1 MQGRRMFLHA
11 AGAALSVPVIGSVL
25 SYPDFGGVEAACG
38 SCGDDPVSA
47 EALRQF
53 KAAIR
58 GLTKSGKGEHGRQA
72 AAALRVMAA
81 NGKARN
87 LDAEF
92 RRAARRELKTYGR
105 DNVLLRPFDREQF
118 AATAREFGVDPP
130 PEISTSGTLAE
141 RQKALDAL
149 LAAGLTP
156 HMDRAADLFEAM
168 AAQIDA
174 RGPVLRVQT
183 KEQQIQI
190 CKDLQ
195 TFISTAEGFMVVAC
209 LLFST
214 IACAYY
220 SGVYLG
226 AKIYYATQ
234 TECDKWLG

>member
-25 SYPDFGGVEAACG
+25 TYPEFGRVEAACG

-58 GLTKSGKGEHGRQA
+58 GLIKSAKGEHGRQA
-72 AAALRVMAA
+72 AAALRVMAT

-92 RRAARRELKTYGR
+92 RRAVKRELKTYGR
-105 DNVLLRPFDREQF
+105 DNVLMRPFDREQF

-130 PEISTSGTLAE
+130 PELVATPTLAE
-141 RQKALDAL
+141 RRQGLDAL
-149 LAAGLTP
+149 LNEGVTV
-156 HMDRAADLFEAM
+156 HMERAAELF
-168 AAQIDA
+168 AAIGAQLDA
-174 RGPVLRVQT
+174 RGPVQRVQT
-183 KEQQIQI
+183 KEQQIQM
-190 CKDLQ
+190 CRDLQ
-195 TFISTAEGFMVVAC
+195 TYISTAEGAMIIAC
-209 LLFST
+209 VLGGPL
-214 IACAYY
+214 ACAYF

-226 AKIYYATQ
+226 ARIYYETQ
-234 TECDKWLG
+234 TDCSRWL